1 MKLSHVLA
9 LGLLAVLAGSATASR
24 SLQQSRAAQ
33 LAAAHEQEQ
42 SKARIELPALKE
54 FLPPMEDVDLPPL
67 NDFMAK
73 TGLPQWDELGL
84 PPMDELLKATQ
95 NGKVSVTEAI
105 KKADALMTQVV
116 YEMLPPEMRAIVKK
130 GQGKKSFWGM
140 PKLNLTE
147 AAQNFNKKFPGF
159 VDAANKYNFTEA
171 ITKFNV
177 SEAAAKYNVKLPP
190 GLQNVKLPAAPAD
203 LSKYEA
209 LFKSALNRLP
219 ELGAGNLNITQQL
232 SKAAPPLEEVV
243 KAVNAASQLASA
255 LPKDKMPNM
264 EQVMGGLNTL
274 GSKIKT
280 AADKLPSKQGAAAAP
295 APTVPR
301 PTAAA

>member
-1 MKLSHVLA
+1 VRACVRVCVCVCVCVCVLCVCVWLSEACDGA
-9 LGLLAVLAGSATASR
+9 LGGCEQKQQQARGAQKSQAGSAPHTP
-24 SLQQSRAAQ
+24 
-33 LAAAHEQEQ
+33 
-42 SKARIELPALKE
+42 LPKT
-54 FLPPMEDVDLPPL
+54 PPL
-67 NDFMAK
+67 VHK
-73 TGLPQWDELGL
+73 Q
-84 PPMDELLKATQ
+84 
-95 NGKVSVTEAI
+95 
-105 KKADALMTQVV
+105 
-116 YEMLPPEMRAIVKK
+116 